1 VDTISLTINGRHIR
15 GQPGSTILEVSRNF
29 GIPIPTLCYD
39 PCLESYG
46 SCRIC
51 LVEDEK
57 RGGLLASCVTPIA
70 EGMTIRTDS
79 EKVINARRV
88 VVKLMIASHPESCIL
103 CEKGNRCK
111 LRQVAA
117 DLGVGLIEYYPMP
130 RYTGTQEL
138 NPFIL
143 RDISKCILCAKC
155 IRADHELVVEGAIDY
170 IHRGFEAKPATL
182 TDGALETSECTFCG
196 TCVEM
201 CPTGALF
208 EKDKRHCGTSAAQ
221 TATTCSF
228 CGCGC
233 SIRLSVTQ
241 NQVTGAFPG
250 VNGSINGTTL
260 CVRGHY
266 GNDYI
271 NHPKRLRTPMVRK
284 DGELVE
290 ASWDEALHVAAQGL
304 TGIKNSKGGQGLA
317 LLCGPHITNEESY
330 LTKKFASEVLGTDNL
345 SCTSMIYMDNLINGM
360 IEALGTT
367 DSHRSIE
374 NLEHADVVMVI
385 GANPTETAPIVGYGI
400 KRGVRKGTTSL
411 ILIDPIKIKLSKHAR
426 LWINPKVNTDELLL
440 ISLIRS
446 MLAEKGL
453 HKKSSDADSK
463 KIKDIEKRVKKYSIT
478 DVEKKTGVSPES
490 LKKAAALFLSA
501 ERRALIFGNGIMQQ
515 KGGKELIKILCTIG
529 SLAEILTKK
538 KTTIFPLLYQSNAL
552 GSYQMGACMQ
562 RPEII
567 FSSIIK
573 GSIKGLWVIGEDPLT
588 SLPFTGDV
596 EKALNSLE
604 FLVISDSFLSG
615 IAKKADVVFPSA
627 TFAEKTGTITN
638 MEGRVQRIN
647 KAIDCVGDSKPDWL
661 ILSLMAERLGSP
673 FSFKAENDIT
683 GEITKYISLY
693 SELKLGKDPGRYYS
707 YKLPV
712 EKKKRKPLFVP
723 EKVSVIPAT
732 DKNYPYRLIIGSIL
746 FQLGSGHQ
754 TSHSPRL
761 RKAVGEEYAEINPFD
776 ASREGLTQGD
786 TVKLISG
793 TGEKKV
799 KARLDA
805 KIPAGVVFLPRP
817 FIQGSSLMALGEEG
831 DGYKT
836 CNIKIERSS

>member
-1 VDTISLTINGRHIR
+1 MDKISLTINGHRIW

-39 PCLESYG
+39 PCLKSYG

-88 VVKLMIASHPESCIL
+88 VVKLMMASHPESCIL
-103 CEKGNRCK
+103 CEKGNRCE

-117 DLGVGLIEYYPMP
+117 DLGVGLLEYYPMP

-182 TDGALETSECTFCG
+182 NDGALETSECTFCG
-196 TCVEM
+196 TCVAM

-208 EKDKRHCGTSAAQ
+208 EKDKRHSGTSVRQ

-233 SIRLSVTQ
+233 SFWLGVSQ
-241 NQVTGAFPG
+241 NQVTEAFPG
-250 VNGSINGTTL
+250 VTGSINGMTL

-271 NHPKRLRTPMVRK
+271 NHPERLRKPMVRK

-290 ASWDEALHVAAQGL
+290 TSWNEALRAAAQGL
-304 TGIKNSKGGQGLA
+304 AGIKNSMGGAGLA

-330 LTKKFASEVLGTDNL
+330 LTKKFVTEVFESGNL
-345 SCTSMIYMDNLINGM
+345 TCTSMIYMDSLTDGM
-360 IEALGTT
+360 SEAPAGIFSSMEDL
-367 DSHRSIE
+367 E
-374 NLEHADVVMVI
+374 NADVVIVI
-385 GANPTETAPIVGYGI
+385 GANPTDTAPVVGYGI
-400 KRGVRKGTTSL
+400 KRSVQKDTASL
-411 ILIDPIKIKLSKHAR
+411 ILIDPVKIKLSTHASLR
-426 LWINPKVNTDELLL
+426 INPKINTDELIL
-440 ISLIRS
+440 ISLIS
-446 MLAEKGL
+446 YMMAEKGL
-453 HKKSSDADSK
+453 HKKPSDADSK
-463 KIKDIEKRVKKYSIT
+463 KIKDIEKRIKKYSIKDT
-478 DVEKKTGVSPES
+478 EKKTGVPSES

-501 ERRALIFGNGIMQQ
+501 ERRALVFGNGIMQQ
-515 KGGKELIKILCTIG
+515 KGGKNLVKILITLC
-529 SLAEILTKK
+529 SLAELLTKK

-552 GSYQMGACMQ
+552 GSHQMGVCMQ
-562 RPEII
+562 RPETMV
-567 FSSIIK
+567 SNIIK

-588 SLPFTGDV
+588 SLPFAGDV
-596 EKALNSLE
+596 EKALDSLE

-627 TFAEKTGTITN
+627 TFAEKTGSITN

-647 KAIDCVGDSKPDWL
+647 KAIDCVGESKPDWL
-661 ILSLMAERLGSP
+661 ILSLMAEQFGTP
-673 FSFKAENDIT
+673 FSFKKENDIT
-683 GEITKYISLY
+683 REITKSVSLY
-693 SELKLGKDPGRYYS
+693 SELKLGKDPGRYSS

-712 EKKKRKPLFVP
+712 EKKKRKPLFLP
-723 EKVSVIPAT
+723 ERISAIPDT
-732 DKNYPYRLIIGSIL
+732 DTSYPYRLIIGSIL

-754 TSHSPRL
+754 TSHSYRL
-761 RKAVGEEYAEINPFD
+761 GKAVDEEYAKINPSD
-776 ASREGLTQGD
+776 ASREGLTHGEMM
-786 TVKLISG
+786 KLMSG

-799 KARLDA
+799 KAHLDA

-817 FIQGSSLMALGEEG
+817 FIQGSSLIALGEEG

-836 CNIKIERSS
+836 CNIKIERGS